1 MLTAQL
7 VNPNIPQLQ
16 PEDAVAKAKQLINDF
31 KLTHLPVVDNKKFL
45 GLISEEDLM
54 DITEDKATIGM
65 IVDQLFMAFLP
76 EDVHFLN
83 ALHYCNQYETNIVPV
98 INRDATFNGSITT
111 TNLLKAIGDF
121 SGANEIGGIIILEIQ
136 PVHFSIS
143 EISRIVESNNA
154 TVLHLNTMTDAITGF
169 MLVSLHL
176 NKREIDA
183 VVSTFERF
191 EYRVVHQFGADKIEN
206 KTNSHYRNLMN
217 YLDL

>member
-16 PEDAVAKAKQLINDF
+16 PNDAVAKAKQLINDY

-45 GLISEEDLM
+45 GLLSEEDIM
-54 DITEDKATIGM
+54 DISEDRTTVSM
-65 IVDQLFMAFLP
+65 ICDELFMAFLP

-98 INRDATFNGSITT
+98 INRDATFNGVITT
-111 TNLLKAIGDF
+111 QNLLKAIGDF
-121 SGANEIGGIIILEIQ
+121 AGANEIGGLIILEVQ

-154 TVLHLNTMTDAITGF
+154 TILHLNTTIDAATGLMTVT
-169 MLVSLHL
+169 LHL

-191 EYRVVHQFGADKIEN
+191 EYRVIHHFGADRTEN
-206 KTNSHYRNLMN
+206 KTDLHYRNLMN

>member
-1 MLTAQL
+1 
-7 VNPNIPQLQ
+7 
-16 PEDAVAKAKQLINDF
+16 
-31 KLTHLPVVDNKKFL
+31 
-45 GLISEEDLM
+45 M
-54 DITEDKATIGM
+54 DITDDKATIGM
-65 IVDQLFMAFLP
+65 IADQLFMAFLP

-154 TVLHLNTMTDAITGF
+154 TVLHLNTMTDALTGF
-169 MLVSLHL
+169 MLVTLHL

-206 KTNSHYRNLMN
+206 KTNLHYRNLMN